1 MNRCSSSAHIH
12 AVTRPPPE
20 VIRFSCVC
28 GCDVTEVTS
37 RKSCTIVTASTAHKR
52 RNGSDSACLRLQRQC
67 GAARHSCRGGFR
79 KTVFDPSF
87 VQGRIGGVCA
97 CAAKYLF
104 PKIAS
109 PGAPRRF
116 GPSQKSA
123 PGALS
128 IATSEIH
135 ARAARMCI
143 ARDASD
149 AHGGACSGASASRP
163 ASVKA
168 PVAGVDKLA
177 HPENSGFPMRMR
189 ARSWL

>member
-37 RKSCTIVTASTAHKR
+37 RKSCTIVTASTAAQAPKR
-52 RNGSDSACLRLQRQC
+52 LGFGMPAPRETMWSSAAQLSRRFPKNSFRPLLRPRSNL
-67 GAARHSCRGGFR
+67 
-79 KTVFDPSF
+79 
-87 VQGRIGGVCA
+87 GGVCA
-97 CAAKYLF
+97 YAGKYLF
-104 PKIAS
+104 PKTAS
-109 PGAPRRF
+109 PVALRRF

-143 ARDASD
+143 GRDASD

-168 PVAGVDKLA
+168 PVGVDKLA
-177 HPENSGFPMRMR
+177 HPEISGSPMRMR
-189 ARSWL
+189 ARRCL